1 MKRKLLIITVAAITA
16 FGMCLSMAGCGGDS
30 GDSKD
35 SGEAAKI
42 TIVQQYGMAYA
53 PLKVIQEKG
62 LIEEN
67 YDGEVEVD
75 FQTLNSG
82 ASINDAFVSGDVD
95 VGLMGVAPAITG
107 SLNDGVPYK
116 ICSNIS
122 AQPHRLMTNDP
133 NIKSLKDIGE
143 KDQIALVN
151 IGSIQHI
158 LLAMAAKEQ
167 LGDAHALDNNIAAMA
182 HPDGM
187 TALLNGSVKCQLT
200 TSPYVFKEA
209 EEDGISEVK
218 AVESVWPEGNSF
230 IVAVASTDLYEN
242 NPDLYNAVLAAFGD
256 AIAFINE
263 DKEDAAEMLCVD
275 EDVDAETFLEWLNDP
290 ACSYSTELKGVSTMA
305 KFMTDE
311 GFLED
316 TEFNDISQL
325 VYDGVEGD

>member
-1 MKRKLLIITVAAITA
+1 MKKVLIVVVAAITA
-16 FGMCLSMAGCGGDS
+16 FSMCMSLAGCGGSSDS
-30 GDSKD
+30 GDV
-35 SGEAAKI
+35 AKL

-62 LIEEN
+62 LIEAN
-67 YDGEVEVD
+67 YDGEVEVN

-82 ASINDAFVSGDVD
+82 ASINDAFVAGDVD

-107 SLNDGVPYK
+107 SLNEGVPYK
-116 ICSNIS
+116 ICTNVS

-133 NIKSLKDIGE
+133 SIKTLKDIGE

-200 TSPYVFKEA
+200 TSPFVFKEA
-209 EEDGISEVK
+209 EVDGISEVE
-218 AVESVWPEGNSF
+218 AIESVWPEGNSF
-230 IVAVASTDLYEN
+230 IVAVASTDLHDN
-242 NPDLYNAVLAAFGD
+242 NPELYEAVLAAFND
-256 AIAFINE
+256 AIAFMNDE
-263 DKEDAAEMLCVD
+263 PEAAAEMLCVD
-275 EDVDAETFLEWLNDP
+275 EDVDAATYLEWLSDP
-290 ACSYSTELKGVSTMA
+290 ACSYSTNLTGVSTMA

-311 GFLED
+311 GFLEGV
-316 TEFNDISQL
+316 EFNDISQL
-325 VYDGVEGD
+325 VYEGVEGN

>member
-1 MKRKLLIITVAAITA
+1 MKKVLIVVVATITA
-16 FGMCLSMAGCGGDS
+16 FSMCLSLAGCGGSSDS
-30 GDSKD
+30 GDD
-35 SGEAAKI
+35 AAKL

-67 YDGEVEVD
+67 YDGDVEVN

-82 ASINDAFVSGDVD
+82 ASINDAFVAGDVD

-107 SLNDGVPYK
+107 SLNEGVPYK
-116 ICSNIS
+116 ICTNVS

-133 NIKSLKDIGE
+133 NIKTLKDIGE

-200 TSPYVFKEA
+200 TSPFVFKEA
-209 EEDGISEVK
+209 EEEGISEVE
-218 AVESVWPEGNSF
+218 AIESVWPEGNSF
-230 IVAVASTDLYEN
+230 IVAVASTDLHDN
-242 NPDLYNAVLAAFGD
+242 NPELYEAVLAAFND
-256 AIAFINE
+256 AIAFMNDDPE
-263 DKEDAAEMLCVD
+263 AAAEMLCVD
-275 EDVDAETFLEWLNDP
+275 EDVDAATYLEWLNDP
-290 ACSYSTELKGVSTMA
+290 ACSYSTNLTGVSTMA
-305 KFMTDE
+305 KFMTEE

-316 TEFNDISQL
+316 VQFDDISQL
-325 VYDGVEGD
+325 VYEGVEGN

>member
-1 MKRKLLIITVAAITA
+1 MKKVLIVVVAAITA
-16 FGMCLSMAGCGGDS
+16 FSMCLSLAGCGESSDS
-30 GDSKD
+30 GDD
-35 SGEAAKI
+35 VAKL
-42 TIVQQYGMAYA
+42 TVVQQYGMAYA

-67 YDGEVEVD
+67 YDGDVEVN

-82 ASINDAFVSGDVD
+82 ASINDAFVAGDVD

-107 SLNDGVPYK
+107 SLNEGVPYK
-116 ICSNIS
+116 ICTNVS

-133 NIKSLKDIGE
+133 NIKTLKDIGE

-200 TSPYVFKEA
+200 TSPFVFKEA
-209 EEDGISEVK
+209 EEEGISEVE
-218 AVESVWPEGNSF
+218 AIESVWPEGNSF
-230 IVAVASTDLYEN
+230 IVAVASTDLHDN
-242 NPDLYNAVLAAFGD
+242 NPELYEAVLAAFND
-256 AIAFINE
+256 AIAFMNDDPE
-263 DKEDAAEMLCVD
+263 AAAEMLCVD
-275 EDVDAETFLEWLNDP
+275 EDVDAATYLEWLNDP
-290 ACSYSTELKGVSTMA
+290 ACSYSTNLTGVSTMA
-305 KFMTDE
+305 KFMTEE

-316 TEFNDISQL
+316 VQFDDISQL
-325 VYDGVEGD
+325 VYEGVEGN

>member
-1 MKRKLLIITVAAITA
+1 MKKVLIVVVAAITA
-16 FGMCLSMAGCGGDS
+16 FSMCLSLAGCGESSDS
-30 GDSKD
+30 GDD
-35 SGEAAKI
+35 VAKL
-42 TIVQQYGMAYA
+42 TVVQQYGMAYA

-67 YDGEVEVD
+67 YDGDVEVN

-82 ASINDAFVSGDVD
+82 ASINDAFVAGDVD

-107 SLNDGVPYK
+107 SLNEGVPYK
-116 ICSNIS
+116 ICSNVS
-122 AQPHRLMTNDP
+122 AQPHKLMTNDP
-133 NIKSLKDIGE
+133 NIKTLKDIGE

-200 TSPYVFKEA
+200 TSPFVFKEA
-209 EEDGISEVK
+209 KEEGISEVD
-218 AVESVWPEGNSF
+218 AIESVWPEGNSF
-230 IVAVASTDLYEN
+230 IVAVASTDLHDN
-242 NPDLYNAVLAAFGD
+242 NPALYEAVLAAFDD
-256 AIAFINE
+256 AIAFMNDDPE
-263 DKEDAAEMLCVD
+263 AAAEMLCAD
-275 EDVDAETFLEWLNDP
+275 EDVDAATYLEWLNDP
-290 ACSYSTELKGVSTMA
+290 ACSYSTNLTGVSTMA
-305 KFMTDE
+305 KFMTEE

-316 TEFNDISQL
+316 VQFDDISQL
-325 VYDGVEGD
+325 VYEGVEGN

>member
-1 MKRKLLIITVAAITA
+1 MKKVLIVVVAAITA
-16 FGMCLSMAGCGGDS
+16 FSMCLSLAGCGGSSDS
-30 GDSKD
+30 GDD
-35 SGEAAKI
+35 AAKL

-67 YDGEVEVD
+67 YDGDVEVN

-82 ASINDAFVSGDVD
+82 ASINDAFVAGDVD

-107 SLNDGVPYK
+107 SLNEGVPYK
-116 ICSNIS
+116 ICTNVS

-133 NIKSLKDIGE
+133 NIKTLKDIGE

-200 TSPYVFKEA
+200 TSPFVFKEA
-209 EEDGISEVK
+209 EEEGISEVE
-218 AVESVWPEGNSF
+218 AIESVWPEGNSF
-230 IVAVASTDLYEN
+230 IVAVASTDLHDN
-242 NPDLYNAVLAAFGD
+242 NPELYEAVLAAFND
-256 AIAFINE
+256 AIAFMNDDPE
-263 DKEDAAEMLCVD
+263 AAAEMLCVD
-275 EDVDAETFLEWLNDP
+275 EDVDAATYLEWLNDP
-290 ACSYSTELKGVSTMA
+290 ACSYSTNLTGVSTMA
-305 KFMTDE
+305 KFMTEE

-316 TEFNDISQL
+316 VQFDDISQL
-325 VYDGVEGD
+325 VYEGVEGN

>member
-1 MKRKLLIITVAAITA
+1 MKRKFVIIAVAVVTA
-16 FGMCLSMAGCGGDS
+16 FSLCMSMAGCGGSDS
-30 GDSKD
+30 SDEGD
-35 SGEAAKI
+35 GAATL

-53 PLKVIQEKG
+53 PLKVIEQKG

-67 YDGEVEVD
+67 YDGDVEVN

-82 ASINDAFVSGDVD
+82 ASINDAFVAGDVD

-107 SLNDGVPYK
+107 SLNEGVPYK
-116 ICSNIS
+116 ICTNIS
-122 AQPHRLMTNDP
+122 AQPHKLMTNDP
-133 NIKSLKDIGE
+133 NIKTLKDIGE
-143 KDQIALVN
+143 SDQIALVN

-158 LLAMAAKEQ
+158 LLAMACKEQ

-200 TSPYVFKEA
+200 TSPFVFKEA
-209 EEDGISEVK
+209 AEEGISEVE
-218 AVESVWPEGNSF
+218 AIESVWPAGNSF

-242 NPDLYNAVLAAFGD
+242 NPDLYNAVLAAFDD
-256 AIAFINE
+256 AIAFINDDPE
-263 DKEDAAEMLCVD
+263 AAAEMLCVD
-275 EDVDAETFLEWLNDP
+275 EDVDAATYLEWLGDP

-305 KFMTDE
+305 KFMTEE

-316 TEFNDISQL
+316 VQFDDISQL

>member
-1 MKRKLLIITVAAITA
+1 MKKVLIVVVAAIAA
-16 FGMCLSMAGCGGDS
+16 FSMCLSLAGCGGSSDS
-30 GDSKD
+30 GDD
-35 SGEAAKI
+35 AAKL

-67 YDGEVEVD
+67 YDGDVEVN

-82 ASINDAFVSGDVD
+82 ASINDAFVAGDVD

-107 SLNDGVPYK
+107 SLNEGVPYK
-116 ICSNIS
+116 ICTNVS

-133 NIKSLKDIGE
+133 NIKTLKDIGE

-200 TSPYVFKEA
+200 TSPFVFKEA
-209 EEDGISEVK
+209 EEEGISEVE
-218 AVESVWPEGNSF
+218 AIESVWPEGNSF
-230 IVAVASTDLYEN
+230 IVAVASTDLHDN
-242 NPDLYNAVLAAFGD
+242 NPELYEAVLAAFND
-256 AIAFINE
+256 AIAFMNDDPE
-263 DKEDAAEMLCVD
+263 AAAEMLCVD
-275 EDVDAETFLEWLNDP
+275 EDVDAATYLEWLNDP
-290 ACSYSTELKGVSTMA
+290 ACSYSTNLTGVSTMA
-305 KFMTDE
+305 KFMTEE

-316 TEFNDISQL
+316 VQFDDISQL
-325 VYDGVEGD
+325 VYEGVEGN

>member
-1 MKRKLLIITVAAITA
+1 MKKVLIVVVAAITA
-16 FGMCLSMAGCGGDS
+16 FSMCLSLAGCGESSDS
-30 GDSKD
+30 GDD
-35 SGEAAKI
+35 VAKL
-42 TIVQQYGMAYA
+42 TVVQQYGMAYA

-67 YDGEVEVD
+67 YDGDVEVN

-82 ASINDAFVSGDVD
+82 ASINDAFVAGDVD

-107 SLNDGVPYK
+107 SLNEGVPYK
-116 ICSNIS
+116 ICSNVS
-122 AQPHRLMTNDP
+122 AQPHKLMTNDP
-133 NIKSLKDIGE
+133 NIKTLKDIGE

-200 TSPYVFKEA
+200 TSPFVFKEA
-209 EEDGISEVK
+209 KEEGISEVD
-218 AVESVWPEGNSF
+218 AIESVWPEGNSF
-230 IVAVASTDLYEN
+230 IVAVASTDLHDN
-242 NPDLYNAVLAAFGD
+242 NPALYDAVLAAFDD
-256 AIAFINE
+256 AIAFMNDDPE
-263 DKEDAAEMLCVD
+263 AAAEMLCAD
-275 EDVDAETFLEWLNDP
+275 EDVDAATYLEWLNDP
-290 ACSYSTELKGVSTMA
+290 ACSYSTNLTGVSTMA
-305 KFMTDE
+305 KFMTEE

-316 TEFNDISQL
+316 VQFDDISQL
-325 VYDGVEGD
+325 VYEGVEGN

>member
-1 MKRKLLIITVAAITA
+1 MKKVLIVVVAAITA
-16 FGMCLSMAGCGGDS
+16 FSMCLSLAGCGGSSDS
-30 GDSKD
+30 GDD
-35 SGEAAKI
+35 AAKL

-67 YDGEVEVD
+67 YDGDVEVN

-82 ASINDAFVSGDVD
+82 ASINDAFVAGDVD

-107 SLNDGVPYK
+107 SLNEGVPYK
-116 ICSNIS
+116 ICTNVS

-133 NIKSLKDIGE
+133 NIKTLKDIGE

-200 TSPYVFKEA
+200 TSPFVFKEA
-209 EEDGISEVK
+209 EEEGISEVE
-218 AVESVWPEGNSF
+218 AIESVWPEGNSF
-230 IVAVASTDLYEN
+230 IVAVASTDLHDN
-242 NPDLYNAVLAAFGD
+242 NPELYEAVLAAFND
-256 AIAFINE
+256 AIEFMNDDPEA
-263 DKEDAAEMLCVD
+263 AAEMLCVD
-275 EDVDAETFLEWLNDP
+275 EDVDAATYLEWLNDP
-290 ACSYSTELKGVSTMA
+290 ACSYSTNLTGVSTMA
-305 KFMTDE
+305 KFMTEE

-316 TEFNDISQL
+316 VQFDDISQL
-325 VYDGVEGD
+325 VYEGVEGN

>member
-1 MKRKLLIITVAAITA
+1 MKKVLIVVVATITA
-16 FGMCLSMAGCGGDS
+16 FSMCLSLAGCGESSDS
-30 GDSKD
+30 GDD
-35 SGEAAKI
+35 VAKL
-42 TIVQQYGMAYA
+42 TVVQQYGMAYA

-67 YDGEVEVD
+67 YDGDVEVN

-82 ASINDAFVSGDVD
+82 ASINDAFVAGDVD

-107 SLNDGVPYK
+107 SLNEGVPYK
-116 ICSNIS
+116 ICSNVS
-122 AQPHRLMTNDP
+122 AQPHKLMTNDP
-133 NIKSLKDIGE
+133 NIKTLKDIGE

-200 TSPYVFKEA
+200 TSPFVFKEA
-209 EEDGISEVK
+209 KEEGISEVD
-218 AVESVWPEGNSF
+218 AIESVWPEGNSF
-230 IVAVASTDLYEN
+230 IVAVASTDLHDN
-242 NPDLYNAVLAAFGD
+242 NPALYEAVLAAFDD
-256 AIAFINE
+256 AIAFMNDDPE
-263 DKEDAAEMLCVD
+263 AAAEMLCAD
-275 EDVDAETFLEWLNDP
+275 EDVDAATYLEWLNDP
-290 ACSYSTELKGVSTMA
+290 ACSYSTNLTGVSTMA
-305 KFMTDE
+305 KFMTEE

-316 TEFNDISQL
+316 VQFDDISQL
-325 VYDGVEGD
+325 VYEGVEGN

>member
-1 MKRKLLIITVAAITA
+1 MKKVLIVVVAAITA
-16 FGMCLSMAGCGGDS
+16 FSMCLSLAGCGGSSDS
-30 GDSKD
+30 GDV
-35 SGEAAKI
+35 AKL

-62 LIEEN
+62 LIEAN
-67 YDGEVEVD
+67 YDGEVEVN

-82 ASINDAFVSGDVD
+82 ASINDAFVAGDVD

-107 SLNDGVPYK
+107 SLNEGVPYK
-116 ICSNIS
+116 ICTNVS

-133 NIKSLKDIGE
+133 SIKTLKDIGE

-200 TSPYVFKEA
+200 TSPFVFKEA
-209 EEDGISEVK
+209 EVDGISEVE
-218 AVESVWPEGNSF
+218 AIESVWPEGNSF
-230 IVAVASTDLYEN
+230 IVAVASTDLHDN
-242 NPDLYNAVLAAFGD
+242 NPELYEAVLAAFND
-256 AIAFINE
+256 AIAFMNDE
-263 DKEDAAEMLCVD
+263 PEAAAEMLCVD
-275 EDVDAETFLEWLNDP
+275 EDVDAATYLEWLSDP
-290 ACSYSTELKGVSTMA
+290 ACSYSTNLTGVSTMA

-311 GFLED
+311 GFLEGV
-316 TEFNDISQL
+316 EFNDISQL
-325 VYDGVEGD
+325 VYEGVEGN

>member
-1 MKRKLLIITVAAITA
+1 MKKVLIVVVAAITA
-16 FGMCLSMAGCGGDS
+16 FSMCLSLAGCGGSSDS
-30 GDSKD
+30 GDV
-35 SGEAAKI
+35 AKL

-62 LIEEN
+62 LIEVN
-67 YDGEVEVD
+67 YDGEVEVN

-82 ASINDAFVSGDVD
+82 ASINDAFVAGDVD

-107 SLNDGVPYK
+107 SLNEGVPYK
-116 ICSNIS
+116 ICTNVS

-133 NIKSLKDIGE
+133 SIKTLKDIGE

-200 TSPYVFKEA
+200 TSPFVFKEA
-209 EEDGISEVK
+209 EVDGISEVE
-218 AVESVWPEGNSF
+218 AIESVWPEGNSF
-230 IVAVASTDLYEN
+230 IVAVASTDLHDN
-242 NPDLYNAVLAAFGD
+242 NPELYEAVLAAFND
-256 AIAFINE
+256 AIAFMNDE
-263 DKEDAAEMLCVD
+263 PEAAAEMLCVD
-275 EDVDAETFLEWLNDP
+275 EDVDAATYLEWLSDP
-290 ACSYSTELKGVSTMA
+290 ACSYSTNLTGVSTMA

-311 GFLED
+311 GFLEGV
-316 TEFNDISQL
+316 EFNDISQL
-325 VYDGVEGD
+325 VYEGVEGN

>member
-1 MKRKLLIITVAAITA
+1 MKKKVMVMVVAMITA
-16 FGMCLSMAGCGGDS
+16 FGMCMAMTGCGDSSS
-30 GDSKD
+30 GDGD
-35 SGEAAKI
+35 VAKI
-42 TIVQQYGMAYA
+42 TVVQQYGMAYA
-53 PLKVIQEKG
+53 PLKVIEQKG

-67 YDGEVEVD
+67 YDGDVEVD

-82 ASINDAFVSGDVD
+82 ASINDAFVAGDVD

-116 ICSNIS
+116 ICTNIS
-122 AQPHRLMTNDP
+122 AQPHKLMTNDP
-133 NIKSLKDIGE
+133 SIKTLKDIGE
-143 KDQIALVN
+143 SDQIALVN

-209 EEDGISEVK
+209 EEEGVSEVD
-218 AVESVWPEGNSF
+218 AIEPVWPAGNSF

-242 NPDLYNAVLAAFGD
+242 NPELYNAVLAAFED

-263 DKEDAAEMLCVD
+263 DPEAAAEMLCAD
-275 EDVDAETFLEWLNDP
+275 EDVDAETYLGWLNDP

-305 KFMTDE
+305 KFMTEE

-316 TEFNDISQL
+316 AEFNDISQL
-325 VYDGVEGD
+325 VYEGVQGN

>member
-1 MKRKLLIITVAAITA
+1 MKKVLIVVVAAITA
-16 FGMCLSMAGCGGDS
+16 FSMCLSLAGCGDSSDNGDV
-30 GDSKD
+30 
-35 SGEAAKI
+35 AKL

-62 LIEEN
+62 LIEAN
-67 YDGEVEVD
+67 YDGDVEVN

-82 ASINDAFVSGDVD
+82 ASINDAFVAGDVD

-107 SLNDGVPYK
+107 SLNEGVPYK
-116 ICSNIS
+116 ICTNVS

-133 NIKSLKDIGE
+133 SIKTLKDIGE
-143 KDQIALVN
+143 QDQIALVN

-200 TSPYVFKEA
+200 TSPFVFKEA
-209 EEDGISEVK
+209 AEDGISEVE
-218 AVESVWPEGNSF
+218 AIESVWPEGNSF
-230 IVAVASTDLYEN
+230 IVAVASTDLHDN
-242 NPDLYNAVLAAFGD
+242 NPELYEAVLAAFND
-256 AIAFINE
+256 AIAFMNDE
-263 DKEDAAEMLCVD
+263 PEAAAEMLCVD
-275 EDVDAETFLEWLNDP
+275 EDVDAATYLEWLSDP
-290 ACSYSTELKGVSTMA
+290 ACSYSTNLTGVSTMA

-311 GFLED
+311 GFLEGV
-316 TEFNDISQL
+316 EFNDISQL
-325 VYDGVEGD
+325 VYEGVEGN

>member
-1 MKRKLLIITVAAITA
+1 MKKVLIVVVAAIAA
-16 FGMCLSMAGCGGDS
+16 FSMCLSLAGCGGSSDS
-30 GDSKD
+30 GDD
-35 SGEAAKI
+35 AAKL

-67 YDGEVEVD
+67 YDGDVEVN

-82 ASINDAFVSGDVD
+82 ASINDAFVAGDVD

-107 SLNDGVPYK
+107 SLNEGVPYK
-116 ICSNIS
+116 ICTNVS

-133 NIKSLKDIGE
+133 NIKTLQDIGE

-200 TSPYVFKEA
+200 TSPFVFKEA
-209 EEDGISEVK
+209 EEEGISEVE
-218 AVESVWPEGNSF
+218 AIESVWPEGNSF
-230 IVAVASTDLYEN
+230 IVAVASTDLHDN
-242 NPDLYNAVLAAFGD
+242 NPELYEAVLAAFND
-256 AIAFINE
+256 AIAFMNDDPE
-263 DKEDAAEMLCVD
+263 AAAEMLCVD
-275 EDVDAETFLEWLNDP
+275 EDVDAATYLEWLNDP
-290 ACSYSTELKGVSTMA
+290 ACSYSTNLTGVSTMA
-305 KFMTDE
+305 KFMTEE

-316 TEFNDISQL
+316 VQFDDISQL
-325 VYDGVEGD
+325 VYEGVEGN

>member
-1 MKRKLLIITVAAITA
+1 MKKVLIVVVAAITA
-16 FGMCLSMAGCGGDS
+16 FSMCLSLAGCGGSSDG
-30 GDSKD
+30 GDD
-35 SGEAAKI
+35 AAKL

-67 YDGEVEVD
+67 YDGDVEVN

-82 ASINDAFVSGDVD
+82 ASINDAFVAGDVD

-107 SLNDGVPYK
+107 SLNEGVPYK
-116 ICSNIS
+116 ICTNVS

-133 NIKSLKDIGE
+133 NIKTLKDIGE

-200 TSPYVFKEA
+200 TSPFVFKEA
-209 EEDGISEVK
+209 EEEGISEVE
-218 AVESVWPEGNSF
+218 AIESVWPEGNSF
-230 IVAVASTDLYEN
+230 IVAVASTDLHDN
-242 NPDLYNAVLAAFGD
+242 NPELYEAVLAAFND
-256 AIAFINE
+256 AIAFMNDDPE
-263 DKEDAAEMLCVD
+263 AAAEMLCVD
-275 EDVDAETFLEWLNDP
+275 EDVDAATYLEWLNDP
-290 ACSYSTELKGVSTMA
+290 ACSYSTNLTGVSTMA
-305 KFMTDE
+305 KFMTEE

-316 TEFNDISQL
+316 VQFDDISQL
-325 VYDGVEGD
+325 VYEGVEGN

>member
-1 MKRKLLIITVAAITA
+1 MKKVLIVVVAAITA
-16 FGMCLSMAGCGGDS
+16 FSMCLSLAGCGGSSDN
-30 GDSKD
+30 GDV
-35 SGEAAKI
+35 AKL

-62 LIEEN
+62 LIESN

-82 ASINDAFVSGDVD
+82 ASINDAFVAGDVD

-107 SLNDGVPYK
+107 SLNEGVPYK
-116 ICSNIS
+116 ICTNVS

-133 NIKSLKDIGE
+133 NIKTLKDIGE
-143 KDQIALVN
+143 QDQIALVN

-200 TSPYVFKEA
+200 TSPFVFKEA
-209 EEDGISEVK
+209 EVDGISEVE
-218 AVESVWPEGNSF
+218 AIESVWPEGNSF
-230 IVAVASTDLYEN
+230 IVAVASTDLHDN
-242 NPDLYNAVLAAFGD
+242 NPELYEAVLAAFND
-256 AIAFINE
+256 AIAFMNDE
-263 DKEDAAEMLCVD
+263 PEAAAEMLCVD
-275 EDVDAETFLEWLNDP
+275 EDVDAATYLQWLSDP
-290 ACSYSTELKGVSTMA
+290 ACSYSTNLTGVSTMA
-305 KFMTDE
+305 KFMTEE

-316 TEFNDISQL
+316 VEFNDISQL
-325 VYDGVEGD
+325 VYEGVEGN

>member
-1 MKRKLLIITVAAITA
+1 MKKVLIVVVAAITA
-16 FGMCLSMAGCGGDS
+16 FSMCLSLAGCGGSSDG
-30 GDSKD
+30 GDD
-35 SGEAAKI
+35 AAKL

-67 YDGEVEVD
+67 YDGDVEVN

-82 ASINDAFVSGDVD
+82 ASINDAFVAGDVD

-107 SLNDGVPYK
+107 SLNEGVPYK
-116 ICSNIS
+116 ICTNVS

-133 NIKSLKDIGE
+133 NIKTLKDIGE

-200 TSPYVFKEA
+200 TSPFVFKEA
-209 EEDGISEVK
+209 EEEGISEVE
-218 AVESVWPEGNSF
+218 AIESVWPEGNSF
-230 IVAVASTDLYEN
+230 IVAVASTDLHDN
-242 NPDLYNAVLAAFGD
+242 NPELYEAVLAAFND
-256 AIAFINE
+256 ATAFMNDDPE
-263 DKEDAAEMLCVD
+263 AAAEMLCVD
-275 EDVDAETFLEWLNDP
+275 EDVDAATYLEWLNDP
-290 ACSYSTELKGVSTMA
+290 ACSYSTNLTGVSTMA
-305 KFMTDE
+305 KFMTEE

-316 TEFNDISQL
+316 VQFDDISQL
-325 VYDGVEGD
+325 VYEGVEGN

>member
-1 MKRKLLIITVAAITA
+1 MKKVLIVVVATITA
-16 FGMCLSMAGCGGDS
+16 FSMCLSLAGCGGSSDS
-30 GDSKD
+30 GDD
-35 SGEAAKI
+35 AAKL

-67 YDGEVEVD
+67 YDGDVEVN

-82 ASINDAFVSGDVD
+82 ASINDAFVAGDVD

-107 SLNDGVPYK
+107 SLNEGVPYK
-116 ICSNIS
+116 ICTNVS

-133 NIKSLKDIGE
+133 NIKTLKDIGE

-200 TSPYVFKEA
+200 TSPFVFKEA
-209 EEDGISEVK
+209 EEEGISEVE
-218 AVESVWPEGNSF
+218 AIESVWPEGNSF
-230 IVAVASTDLYEN
+230 IVAVASTDLHDN
-242 NPDLYNAVLAAFGD
+242 NPALYEAVLAAFND
-256 AIAFINE
+256 AIAFMNDDPE
-263 DKEDAAEMLCVD
+263 AAAEMLCVD
-275 EDVDAETFLEWLNDP
+275 EDVDAATYLEWLNDP
-290 ACSYSTELKGVSTMA
+290 ACSYSTNLTGVSTMA
-305 KFMTDE
+305 KFMTEE

-316 TEFNDISQL
+316 VQFDDISQL
-325 VYDGVEGD
+325 VYEGVEGN